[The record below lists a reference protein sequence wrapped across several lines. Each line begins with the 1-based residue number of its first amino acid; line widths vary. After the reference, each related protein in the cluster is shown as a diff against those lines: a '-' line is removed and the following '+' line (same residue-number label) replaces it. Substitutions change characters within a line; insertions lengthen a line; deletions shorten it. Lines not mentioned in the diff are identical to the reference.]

1 MAENT
6 FHDQSIPEAGQL
18 VEARRRQWIVSDV
31 ERSTLSN
38 VANTKPQ
45 HLIRLSSVD
54 EDALGEELSV
64 IKTPT
69 RWETFWGR
77 LRITLIGLK
86 RRWL

>member
-1 MAENT
+1 MSRQAKRAKRRSIDKKIGQLISLRAENFT
-6 FHDQSIPEAGQL
+6 LTSMKK
-18 VEARRRQWIVSDV
+18 AR
-31 ERSTLSN
+31 
-38 VANTKPQ
+38 ANLKSMF
-45 HLIRLSSVD
+45 RL
-54 EDALGEELSV
+54 EGELMELGV